1 MKADLRIS
9 IKDYSRNKNLKV
21 QLVRLPFGYRQFYVQ
36 MNGQPW
42 PSSGKPASLTKIMA
56 ASSKDFGQS
65 SNDSTANHTDFVELP
80 MGLGLIRVIR
90 G

>member
-21 QLVRLPFGYRQFYVQ
+21 TLTRLPFASRQFLVR

-42 PSSGKPASLTKIMA
+42 PADGRPASLTRVVTALRKALVRA
-56 ASSKDFGQS
+56 AG
-65 SNDSTANHTDFVELP
+65 
-80 MGLGLIRVIR
+80 
-90 G
+90 